1 MLNVGCGLGY
11 SAAVIA
17 RIAEAVVALEEDEA
31 LAAEAQSRLAAQDVF
46 NAVVVTGPLAEG
58 CASQAPYDAMLIEG
72 AIEVMPEALARQLR
86 EGGRVVALFREGNL
100 GVVRLGRKIEGHI
113 NWRFAFNAAAPVLP
127 GFAAPRGFVL

>member
-1 MLNVGCGLGY
+1 M
-11 SAAVIA
+11 SIS
-17 RIAEAVVALEEDEA
+17 
-31 LAAEAQSRLAAQDVF
+31 SR
-46 NAVVVTGPLAEG
+46 GPLSGNHTRRRTRAG
-58 CASQAPYDAMLIEG
+58 CDDRPGPVQRLPPGHGLLP
-72 AIEVMPEALARQLR
+72 EVLARQLR